1 MGHDDDRRP
10 TNEWTPRRIGF
21 NAPPIERTGPAAAVS
36 VSTRCGCGW
45 QTDVPGCSLLLPQ
58 TSRSTKGGYVSGRL
72 VESLTWLLVTAGIHA
87 QSAAGAVSREWDGST
102 THTGTTGM
110 AGLSWQCRWGRTSSG
125 CGRRRVS
132 RRRRRTPNCLAS
144 CSPRCRTGKNDR
156 YANLE
161 ICTLVKL
168 AKVFHCSVD
177 ELLAGVDPNYDRIL
191 EGGAVGAGS
200 ARTWPD
206 IAVVAEGDAFPDG
219 IAWDEREQERPA
231 VLGWLSRPGD
241 LGDPHA
247 YGIRIRGDS
256 MLPAY
261 RPNMIAI
268 VSPELEVRAGD
279 EVYVQLASG
288 ESLVR
293 LLHTS
298 RDGYILQPYN
308 PVHHARLVRQGEIE
322 AMHVIVY
329 SRSGIPAHRP
339 GRSRV

>member
-1 MGHDDDRRP
+1 MGRLDYAYRDDRDGR
-10 TNEWTPRRIGF
+10 
-21 NAPPIERTGPAAAVS
+21 ALLAVS
-36 VSTRCGCGW
+36 LG
-45 QTDVPGCSLLLPQ
+45 
-58 TSRSTKGGYVSGRL
+58 KNIKRL
-72 VESLTWLLVTAGIHA
+72 RT
-87 QSAAGAVSREWDGST
+87 AAGFQTQKAYAELLGVLQSQVSDWE
-102 THTGTTGM
+102 
-110 AGLSWQCRWGRTSSG
+110 
-125 CGRRRVS
+125 
-132 RRRRRTPNCLAS
+132 
-144 CSPRCRTGKNDR
+144 NDR